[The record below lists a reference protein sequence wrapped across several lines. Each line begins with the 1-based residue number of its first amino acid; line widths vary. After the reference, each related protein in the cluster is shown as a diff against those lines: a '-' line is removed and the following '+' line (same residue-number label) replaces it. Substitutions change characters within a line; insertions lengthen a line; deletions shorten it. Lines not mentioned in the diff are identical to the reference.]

1 VEAPGYFS
9 TGHMEIALP
18 LDGHRLSRDD
28 PHRVALVC
36 AWAATVVAS
45 AIAAAVA
52 ASSDT
57 GHPLALAL
65 ARAAMVGVPA
75 AVGLYAI
82 ARGPGERFG
91 AVLVVVGAAWFL
103 TTFAE
108 SSEELPY
115 SLGRIAGWFIEVLI
129 VYALLSFPTGRLES
143 HADRLLV
150 RAMGVVLVVFYL
162 PRILFAEHFDVPSP
176 YTSCVAD
183 CPRNAFFAVN
193 HEPAF
198 MHAVLRPAGT
208 TALAL
213 IMAVVAVR
221 LWRRM
226 SMATPLSRRIFQAV
240 LVIAAARATLMVI
253 GAGMRWIDPDEP
265 IVEAIAWALA
275 LAVPALAIG
284 FLIGLLRWDFFAGRA
299 LARLA
304 SSVQAMPDGPTL
316 RRAFA
321 EAFRDD
327 SIQIGFPA
335 SHGEAG
341 LWNDCWG
348 DPIAS
353 PRNGDGRAVSDV
365 TDRGVVVA
373 ALFHDQALCAH
384 PELIRAGTAMAAVA
398 LDNQRLSAEA
408 DAAADE
414 VRQSRARLATE
425 AERER
430 RRIERDLHDGAQ
442 QHLVALRIEL
452 ELAEDL
458 VRQDAE
464 RGAVRLHELE
474 GQVDEALGE
483 LRSLAHGV
491 YPALLADRGLDEA
504 LRAAVARCTVAA
516 KLHVIAPVRCD
527 PEIEG
532 AVYFCVLE
540 ALQNVAKHAAGARR
554 ALVTLDGTRHGEL
567 RFTVRDDG
575 AGTDRLV
582 AGAGVTNMRDRVAAF
597 GGDIRIASTPRVGT
611 QVSGRVPT
619 SARAAR

>member
-1 VEAPGYFS
+1 MSSTSPVEAGRSQSPWVERGAWRRAARPRSVRSATTRFMPTDATATSIRPPGCIHAPGCTCPPSYVVTTDDDVEAPGYFS

-198 MHAVLRPAGT
+198 MHAVLRPPGA

-213 IMAVVAVR
+213 VMTVVAVR

-226 SMATPLSRRIFQAV
+226 STTTPLSRRIFQAV
-240 LVIAAARATLMVI
+240 LVIAAVRATLMVV
-253 GAGMRWIDPDEP
+253 GALMRWISPDQP
-265 IVEAIAWALA
+265 ILESIAWALA
-275 LAVPALAIG
+275 LAVPALA
-284 FLIGLLRWDFFAGRA
+284 
-299 LARLA
+299 
-304 SSVQAMPDGPTL
+304 
-316 RRAFA
+316 
-321 EAFRDD
+321 
-327 SIQIGFPA
+327 
-335 SHGEAG
+335 
-341 LWNDCWG
+341 
-348 DPIAS
+348 
-353 PRNGDGRAVSDV
+353 
-365 TDRGVVVA
+365 
-373 ALFHDQALCAH
+373 
-384 PELIRAGTAMAAVA
+384 
-398 LDNQRLSAEA
+398 
-408 DAAADE
+408 
-414 VRQSRARLATE
+414 
-425 AERER
+425 
-430 RRIERDLHDGAQ
+430 
-442 QHLVALRIEL
+442 
-452 ELAEDL
+452 
-458 VRQDAE
+458 
-464 RGAVRLHELE
+464 
-474 GQVDEALGE
+474 
-483 LRSLAHGV
+483 
-491 YPALLADRGLDEA
+491 
-504 LRAAVARCTVAA
+504 
-516 KLHVIAPVRCD
+516 
-527 PEIEG
+527 
-532 AVYFCVLE
+532 
-540 ALQNVAKHAAGARR
+540 
-554 ALVTLDGTRHGEL
+554 
-567 RFTVRDDG
+567 
-575 AGTDRLV
+575 
-582 AGAGVTNMRDRVAAF
+582 
-597 GGDIRIASTPRVGT
+597 
-611 QVSGRVPT
+611 
-619 SARAAR
+619 